1 MNVIFALGMLLRLLL
16 APVTMVTQGN
26 EPQKR
31 VREILASLNRKE
43 HRVVERHGVK
53 VEKYREI
60 RSEPVVKSDI
70 KEYAGT
76 YVATDI
82 DYSITVRFESDG
94 AIAAEG
100 FETSAAAG
108 GQARRFTLRDGK
120 IQGALLTGLKV
131 YDDGSNQTFEG
142 VFINRTEFQKLG
154 DKGVSTFGIGVAGQS
169 AVINGVKRERIFF
182 RRQQ

>member
-1 MNVIFALGMLLRLLL
+1 MKILFALGILLRLGLV
-16 APVTMVTQGN
+16 PVNAVGQGG

-43 HRVVERHGVK
+43 HRVVERRGVR

-60 RSEPVVKSDI
+60 RSEPVVKSDAR
-70 KEYAGT
+70 EYSGT

-82 DYSITVRFESDG
+82 DYSMTLRVERNGAVAGEGSESLT
-94 AIAAEG
+94 EG
-100 FETSAAAG
+100 G
-108 GQARRFTLRDGK
+108 GQTRRFTLRDGK
-120 IQGALLTGLKV
+120 IEGALLTAVKA
-131 YDDGSNQTFEG
+131 YDDGSNRTFEG
-142 VFINRTEFQKLG
+142 VFIYRKEFQKLG

-182 RRQQ
+182 RRQ